1 MWLPIILR
9 EEAAVLLQE
18 ITGPITTDRVI
29 VIPEI
34 TERDTGVTQGRIIVD
49 LPINQWEEVQ
59 GLIVQVPEVVLQ
71 DTEEVLRDTGEVH
84 QE

>member
-1 MWLPIILR
+1 MWLLIILP

-18 ITGPITTDRVI
+18 IAGPITTDRVT
-29 VIPEI
+29 VTPEI
-34 TERDTGVTQGRIIVD
+34 TVRDTGVIQGRIIVD
-49 LPINQWEEVQ
+49 LQINQWEEVQ

-71 DTEEVLRDTGEVH
+71 DTEEVLPGTGEVH